1 MSGFLQTGAAIP
13 KNGDMLFGKNI
24 KKRDCE
30 VSCKAIILQM
40 ENYIKTTRDMDKKQD
55 NHIITRLLDNE
66 PVGMTVQVVRV
77 MGDGAFRQRLLEM
90 GFVRGAK
97 VTVLKNAPLKDPV
110 EYMIMGSH
118 ISLRH
123 SEAAQVEVTDKEAE
137 FCDME
142 DAFNGIVETTVAGVD
157 PMADN
162 VLRVALIGNP
172 NCGKTSLFN
181 NVTGAKEKVGNYGG
195 VTVDSKEG
203 WFIVGG
209 RKVQLVDLPGTYS
222 LTEYSP
228 EEMYVRT
235 YIRDKQ
241 PDAILNIVD
250 SGNLERNLYLTTQI
264 MDMNIP
270 MVVALNM
277 WDELEKSGDK
287 LDIEMM
293 SRLLGARMVPVTAY
307 NGHGVKELLE
317 ATMEAI
323 DESEQETRHHNVN
336 YGTLIE
342 DSIKTLSD
350 MCPTLDRYTVLK
362 IIENDQHALLL
373 LKGQENA
380 EQVKSTATELRQRIE
395 RDYNDD
401 IISII
406 TDLKYGFVR
415 GALAE
420 ALIPNP
426 DRATGVTK
434 PGYSMDRLLT
444 NRWLALPILLVL
456 MWLMFEATFTLGAYP
471 QEWIESGIG
480 WIGEWIGSTMPD
492 GILKDLIV
500 DGIIGGVGGVLVFLP
515 QILILF
521 FFISLLEDSGYMARA
536 AFIVDRIMHRVGLHG
551 KSFIPYLIGF
561 GWGVPAIM
569 ATRTLENRRDRIVT
583 ILTIP
588 FMSCSARLPAYL
600 LLVAAFFTAKQGLIL
615 MSIYLIGI
623 LVAALTAIVLSKT
636 ILKHDKTQF
645 VMELPPYR
653 KPTARNATI
662 HMWSKGKQYLQ
673 KMGTIILA
681 ASIIVWALG
690 YFPRHEGQTS
700 QEQIENSYMGMMGK
714 AIEPVVAPLGFNWQM
729 GVSVLTGAAAKE
741 IVVSTMGVL
750 YTGEADADEES
761 APLKEKLQTATK
773 DDGTHVFNP
782 VVAYSFMLFILLYF
796 PCIAALAAIRRE
808 AGTKWMVFEIIYT
821 TAVAWIVSFIFYQVA
836 SIL

>member
-1 MSGFLQTGAAIP
+1 
-13 KNGDMLFGKNI
+13 
-24 KKRDCE
+24 
-30 VSCKAIILQM
+30 M

-536 AFIVDRIMHRVGLHG
+536 SLIVDRIMHRVGLHG

-561 GWGVPAIM
+561 GCGVPAIM

>member
-1 MSGFLQTGAAIP
+1 MN
-13 KNGDMLFGKNI
+13 KNN
-24 KKRDCE
+24 
-30 VSCKAIILQM
+30 
-40 ENYIKTTRDMDKKQD
+40 D
-55 NHIITRLLDNE
+55 NTHTSYTRLLDNE
-66 PVGMTVQVVRV
+66 QVGTTVQVVRV
-77 MGDGAFRQRLLEM
+77 LGDGAFRQRLLEM

-97 VTVLKNAPLKDPV
+97 VTVLKNAPLQDPV

-123 SEAAQVEVTDKEAE
+123 SEAMQVEVTDKDAD

-142 DAFNGIVETTVAGVD
+142 DAYNGIVETTVSGVD
-157 PMADN
+157 PISDN
-162 VLRVALIGNP
+162 VLRVVLVGNP

-181 NVTGAKEKVGNYGG
+181 QVTGAKEKVGNYGG

-203 WFIVGG
+203 WFTIDG

-235 YIRDKQ
+235 YIRDNR

-250 SGNLERNLYLTTQI
+250 AGNLERNLYLTTQV

-270 MVVALNM
+270 IVIALNM
-277 WDELEKSGDK
+277 WDELEKSGDR
-287 LDIEMM
+287 LDIEML
-293 SRLLGARMVPVTAY
+293 SRLLGARMVPLTAF
-307 NGHGVKELLE
+307 NGRGVKDVLQ
-317 ATMEAI
+317 ATIEAI

-342 DSIKTLSD
+342 DCLKELGG
-350 MCPTLDRYTVLK
+350 MCPSLDRYTVLK
-362 IIENDQHALLL
+362 IIENDQHALNLL
-373 LKGQENA
+373 EGQENA
-380 EQVKSTATELRQRIE
+380 EQVIKAAADMRQRIE
-395 RDYNDD
+395 KDYNDD
-401 IISII
+401 IVSVI

-420 ALIPNP
+420 TLTPNP
-426 DRATGVTK
+426 DRAVNETK
-434 PGYSMDRLLT
+434 PGYSLDRLLT

-471 QEWIESGIG
+471 QEWIENGIG
-480 WIGEWIGSTMPD
+480 WLGEWIGQALPD
-492 GILKDLIV
+492 GILRDLIV

-561 GWGVPAIM
+561 GCGVPAIM
-569 ATRTLENRRDRIVT
+569 ATRTLENRRDRLVT
-583 ILTIP
+583 ILTVP

-600 LLVAAFFTAKQGLIL
+600 LLVAAFFTANQGLIL
-615 MSIYLIGI
+615 MSIYLVGI
-623 LVAALTAIVLSKT
+623 VVAALTAIVLSKT
-636 ILKHDKTQF
+636 LLKHDKTQF

-653 KPTARNATI
+653 RPTARNATI

-673 KMGTIILA
+673 KMATVILA

-690 YFPRHEGQTS
+690 YFPRHEGQTP
-700 QEQIENSYMGMMGK
+700 QEQIENSYMGQMGK
-714 AIEPVVAPLGFNWQM
+714 AIELLVEPLGFNWQM

-750 YTGEADADEES
+750 YTGEVDADEES
-761 APLKEKLQTATK
+761 APLKEKLQNATK
-773 DDGTHVFNP
+773 PDGEHVYDP
-782 VVAYSFMLFILLYF
+782 IVAYSFMLFILLYF
-796 PCIAALAAIRRE
+796 PCIAALVAIKRE
-808 AGTKWMVFEIIYT
+808 AGTKWMIFEIIYT
-821 TAVAWIVSFIFYQVA
+821 TAVAWLVSFIFYQVA
-836 SIL
+836 RMI

>member
-1 MSGFLQTGAAIP
+1 MA
-13 KNGDMLFGKNI
+13 
-24 KKRDCE
+24 
-30 VSCKAIILQM
+30 
-40 ENYIKTTRDMDKKQD
+40 KKQD
-55 NHIITRLLDNE
+55 INNNNKVTRLLDNE

-97 VTVLKNAPLKDPV
+97 VTVLKNAPLQDPV

-123 SEAAQVEVTDKEAE
+123 SEAAQVEVTDKDAA

-142 DAFNGIVETTVAGVD
+142 DAYNGTVETSVAGVD
-157 PMADN
+157 PMADD
-162 VLRVALIGNP
+162 VLRVVLVGNP

-181 NVTGAKEKVGNYGG
+181 NATGAKEKVGNYGG

-203 WFIVGG
+203 WFNVGG
-209 RKVQLVDLPGTYS
+209 RRVQLVDLPGTYS

-235 YIRDKQ
+235 YIRDHH
-241 PDAILNIVD
+241 PDAIINIVD
-250 SGNLERNLYLTTQI
+250 AGNLERNLYLTTQV

-270 MVVALNM
+270 MVIALNM

-287 LDIEMM
+287 LDTEMLG
-293 SRLLGARMVPVTAY
+293 RLLGARMVPLTAY
-307 NGHGVKELLE
+307 NGHGVDDVLQ
-317 ATMEAI
+317 AAMDAI
-323 DESEQETRHHNVN
+323 DESEQETHHHNVN

-342 DSIKTLSD
+342 DGLKELGD
-350 MCPTLDRYTVLK
+350 KCPDLDRYTVLK
-362 IIENDQHALLL
+362 IIENDKHALALL
-373 LKGQENA
+373 EGQDNVQE
-380 EQVKSTATELRQRIE
+380 VKDAAANLRQRIE
-395 RDYNDD
+395 RNYNDD
-401 IISII
+401 IVSII

-420 ALIPNP
+420 ALTPNP
-426 DRATGVTK
+426 DRATDETK
-434 PGYSMDRLLT
+434 PGYSLDRLLT

-471 QEWIESGIG
+471 QEWIENGIG
-480 WIGEWIGSTMPD
+480 WLGEWIGSTMPD
-492 GILKDLIV
+492 GILRDLIV

-536 AFIVDRIMHRVGLHG
+536 AFIVDRVMHRVGLHG

-561 GWGVPAIM
+561 GCGVPAIM
-569 ATRTLENRRDRIVT
+569 ATRTLENRRDRLVT

-588 FMSCSARLPAYL
+588 FMSCSARLPSYL

-615 MSIYLIGI
+615 MSIYLVGI
-623 LVAALTAIVLSKT
+623 IVAGITAIVLSKT
-636 ILKHDKTQF
+636 LLKHDKTQF

-690 YFPRHEGQTS
+690 YFPRHEGQTP
-700 QEQIENSYMGMMGK
+700 QEQIENSFMGQMGK

-773 DDGTHVFNP
+773 PDGSHVFNP

-796 PCIAALAAIRRE
+796 PCIAALAAIKRE
-808 AGTKWMVFEIIYT
+808 AGTKWMVFEIFYT
-821 TAVAWIVSFIFYQVA
+821 TGVAWLISFIFYQLA
-836 SIL
+836 TL

>member
-1 MSGFLQTGAAIP
+1 MINHP
-13 KNGDMLFGKNI
+13 DNNNNI
-24 KKRDCE
+24 
-30 VSCKAIILQM
+30 M
-40 ENYIKTTRDMDKKQD
+40 
-55 NHIITRLLDNE
+55 RLLDNE
-66 PVGMTVQVVRV
+66 PVGATVQVVRV

-97 VTVLKNAPLKDPV
+97 VTVIKNAPLKDPV
-110 EYMIMGSH
+110 EYMILGAH

-123 SEAAQVEVTDKEAE
+123 SEAAQIEVTDKDAE

-157 PMADN
+157 PLADD
-162 VLRVALIGNP
+162 VLRIALIGNP

-203 WFIVGG
+203 WFTIGG

-235 YIRDKQ
+235 YIRDNH

-250 SGNLERNLYLTTQI
+250 AGNLERNLYLTTQI

-287 LDIEMM
+287 LDIDMM
-293 SRLLGARMVPVTAY
+293 SRLLGARMVPVTAF
-307 NGHGVKELLE
+307 NGHGVRDVLE

-323 DESEQETRHHNVN
+323 DESEQETKHHNVN
-336 YGTLIE
+336 YGQLIE
-342 DSIKTLSD
+342 DCLQELGA
-350 MCPTLDRYTVLK
+350 MCPELDRYTVLK
-362 IIENDQHALLL
+362 IIENDQHAIELVNN
-373 LKGQENA
+373 QDNA
-380 EQVKSTATELRQRIE
+380 EQVKTTAAAMRQRIE

-401 IISII
+401 IVSII

-420 ALIPNP
+420 ALTPNP
-426 DRATGVTK
+426 DRATGDTK
-434 PGYSMDRLLT
+434 PGYSLDRLLT
-444 NRWLALPILLVL
+444 NRWLALPLLLVL

-471 QEWIESGIG
+471 QEWIENGIG
-480 WIGEWIGSTMPD
+480 WIGEWIGKAMPD
-492 GILKDLIV
+492 GILRDLIV

-561 GWGVPAIM
+561 GCGVPAIM
-569 ATRTLENRRDRIVT
+569 ATRTLENRRDRLVT
-583 ILTIP
+583 ILTVP

-600 LLVAAFFTAKQGLIL
+600 LLVAAFFTSNQGLIL

-623 LVAALTAIVLSKT
+623 LVAAITAIIMSKT
-636 ILKHDKTQF
+636 FLKHDKTQF

-673 KMGTIILA
+673 KMGTVILA

-690 YFPRHEGQTS
+690 YFPHHEDQTP
-700 QEQIENSYMGMMGK
+700 QQQVENSYMGQMGK
-714 AIEPVVAPLGFNWQM
+714 AIEPVVEPLGFNWQM

-750 YTGEADADEES
+750 YTGETDADEES
-761 APLKEKLQTATK
+761 ASLKEKLQTAK
-773 DDGTHVFNP
+773 KPNGENVFDP
-782 VVAYSFMLFILLYF
+782 IVAYSFMLFILLYF
-796 PCIAALAAIRRE
+796 PCIAALAAIKRE
-808 AGTKWMVFEIIYT
+808 AGTKWMVFEIFYT
-821 TAVAWIVSFIFYQVA
+821 TGVAWLVSFIFYQIARAV
-836 SIL
+836 

>member
-1 MSGFLQTGAAIP
+1 M
-13 KNGDMLFGKNI
+13 
-24 KKRDCE
+24 
-30 VSCKAIILQM
+30 
-40 ENYIKTTRDMDKKQD
+40 KTSQNKD
-55 NHIITRLLDNE
+55 NNTLATRLLDNE
-66 PVGMTVQVVRV
+66 PVGSTVQVVRV
-77 MGDGAFRQRLLEM
+77 MGDGAFRLRLLEM
-90 GFVRGAK
+90 GFVRGAQ
-97 VTVLKNAPLKDPV
+97 VTVIKNAPLQDPV
-110 EYMIMGSH
+110 EYMIMGTH

-123 SEAAQVEVTDKEAE
+123 SEAAKIEITDKDAE
-137 FCDME
+137 FCDMD
-142 DAFNGIVETTVAGVD
+142 DAFKGIVETEVAGLD

-162 VLRVALIGNP
+162 VLRVVLIGNP

-181 NVTGAKEKVGNYGG
+181 SVTGAKEKVGNYGG

-203 WFIVGG
+203 WFNIDGH
-209 RKVQLVDLPGTYS
+209 KVQLVDLPGTYS
-222 LTEYSP
+222 LTEFSP

-235 YIRDKQ
+235 YIRDNH

-250 SGNLERNLYLTTQI
+250 AGNLERNLYLTTQI

-270 MVVALNM
+270 MVIALNM

-293 SRLLGARMVPVTAY
+293 SRLLGARMIPITAF
-307 NGHGVKELLE
+307 NGRGVKELLR
-317 ATMEAI
+317 ATMETI
-323 DESEQETRHHNVN
+323 NESEKETKHHNVN

-342 DSIKTLSD
+342 DSLKELGG
-350 MCPTLDRYTVLK
+350 MCPNLDRYTVLK
-362 IIENDQHALLL
+362 VIENDQHAIDLLNS
-373 LKGQENA
+373 QDNA
-380 EQVKSTATELRQRIE
+380 EDVKAAAAEMRQRIE
-395 RDYNDD
+395 RDYNSDIVS
-401 IISII
+401 IIS
-406 TDLKYGFVR
+406 DLKYGFVR

-420 ALIPNP
+420 ALTPNP
-426 DRATGVTK
+426 NRTTGETK

-444 NRWLALPILLVL
+444 NKWLALPILLVL

-471 QEWIESGIG
+471 QEWIENGIG
-480 WIGEWIGSTMPD
+480 WIGEWVSSVMPD
-492 GILKDLIV
+492 GILRDLIV

-536 AFIVDRIMHRVGLHG
+536 AFIVDRVMHRVGLHG

-561 GWGVPAIM
+561 GCGVPAIM
-569 ATRTLENRRDRIVT
+569 ATRTLENRRDRLVT
-583 ILTIP
+583 ILTVP

-615 MSIYLIGI
+615 MSIYLVGI
-623 LVAALTAIVLSKT
+623 LVAAITAIILSKT

-653 KPTARNATI
+653 RPTARNATI

-673 KMGTIILA
+673 KMATVILA

-690 YFPRHEGQTS
+690 YFPRHEGQTP
-700 QEQIENSYMGMMGK
+700 QQQIENSFMGQMGK
-714 AIEPVVAPLGFNWQM
+714 AIEPLVEPLGFNWQM

-761 APLKEKLQTATK
+761 TPLKEKLQTATK
-773 DDGTHVFNP
+773 PDGEHVFNP
-782 VVAYSFMLFILLYF
+782 IVAYSFMLFILLYF

-808 AGTKWMVFEIIYT
+808 AGTKWMVFEIFYT
-821 TAVAWIVSFIFYQVA
+821 TAVAWLVSFIFYQIA
-836 SIL
+836 IRL

>member
-1 MSGFLQTGAAIP
+1 MA
-13 KNGDMLFGKNI
+13 
-24 KKRDCE
+24 
-30 VSCKAIILQM
+30 
-40 ENYIKTTRDMDKKQD
+40 KKQD
-55 NHIITRLLDNE
+55 INNNQVTRLLDNE
-66 PVGMTVQVVRV
+66 PVGRTVQVVRV

-97 VTVLKNAPLKDPV
+97 VTVLKNAPLQDPV

-123 SEAAQVEVTDKEAE
+123 SEAAQVEVTDKDAA

-142 DAFNGIVETTVAGVD
+142 DAYNGTVETAVAGVD
-157 PMADN
+157 PLADN
-162 VLRVALIGNP
+162 VLRVVLVGNP

-181 NVTGAKEKVGNYGG
+181 CVTGAKEKVGNYGG

-203 WFIVGG
+203 WFNVGG
-209 RKVQLVDLPGTYS
+209 RRVQIVDLPGTYS

-235 YIRDKQ
+235 YIRDHH
-241 PDAILNIVD
+241 PDAIINIVD
-250 SGNLERNLYLTTQI
+250 AGNLERNLYLTTQV

-270 MVVALNM
+270 MVIALNM

-287 LDIEMM
+287 LDIEMLE
-293 SRLLGARMVPVTAY
+293 RLLGARMVPLTAY
-307 NGHGVKELLE
+307 NGHGVTEVLQ
-317 ATMEAI
+317 AAMDAI
-323 DESEQETRHHNVN
+323 DESEQETHHHNVN
-336 YGTLIE
+336 YGPLIE
-342 DSIKTLSD
+342 DGLKELGE
-350 MCPTLDRYTVLK
+350 MCPDLDRYTVLK
-362 IIENDQHALLL
+362 IIENDQHALKLL
-373 LKGQENA
+373 ERQENVQ
-380 EQVKSTATELRQRIE
+380 EVKDAAATLRQQIE
-395 RDYNDD
+395 RNYNDD
-401 IISII
+401 IVSII

-420 ALIPNP
+420 VLTPNP
-426 DRATGVTK
+426 DRATGETK
-434 PGYSMDRLLT
+434 PGYSLDRLLT

-471 QEWIESGIG
+471 QEWIENGIG
-480 WIGEWIGSTMPD
+480 WLGEWIGSTMPE
-492 GILKDLIV
+492 GILRDLIV

-536 AFIVDRIMHRVGLHG
+536 AFIVDRVMHRVGLHG

-561 GWGVPAIM
+561 GCGVPAIM
-569 ATRTLENRRDRIVT
+569 ATRTLENRRDRLVT

-600 LLVAAFFTAKQGLIL
+600 LLVAAFFTAHQGLIL
-615 MSIYLIGI
+615 MSIYLVGI
-623 LVAALTAIVLSKT
+623 VVAGITAIILSKT
-636 ILKHDKTQF
+636 LLKHDKSQF

-673 KMGTIILA
+673 KMATIILA

-690 YFPRHEGQTS
+690 YFPRHEGQTP
-700 QEQIENSYMGMMGK
+700 QEQIENSFMGQMGK

-773 DDGTHVFNP
+773 PDGSHVFNP

-796 PCIAALAAIRRE
+796 PCIAALAAIKRE
-808 AGTKWMVFEIIYT
+808 AGTKWMVFEIFYT
-821 TAVAWIVSFIFYQVA
+821 TGVAWLVSFIFYQLA
-836 SIL
+836 TL

>member
-1 MSGFLQTGAAIP
+1 MTTDQ
-13 KNGDMLFGKNI
+13 DNI
-24 KKRDCE
+24 KPM
-30 VSCKAIILQM
+30 A
-40 ENYIKTTRDMDKKQD
+40 
-55 NHIITRLLDNE
+55 TRLLDNE
-66 PVGMTVQVVRV
+66 PVGQTVQVVRV
-77 MGDGAFRQRLLEM
+77 IGDGAFRQRLLEM

-97 VTVLKNAPLKDPV
+97 VTVLKNAPLRDPV
-110 EYMIMGSH
+110 EYMIMGAH

-123 SEAAQVEVTDKEAE
+123 SEAAQVEVTDGDAD
-137 FCDME
+137 FCDVE
-142 DAFNGIVETTVAGVD
+142 DVYNGIVETEVAAVD

-162 VLRVALIGNP
+162 VMRVVLIGNP

-181 NVTGAKEKVGNYGG
+181 QVTGAKEKVGNYGG

-203 WFIVGG
+203 WFSMGE
-209 RKVQLVDLPGTYS
+209 RKIQLVDLPGTYS

-235 YIRDKQ
+235 YIRDNH

-250 SGNLERNLYLTTQI
+250 AGNLERNLYLTTQL

-270 MVVALNM
+270 MVIALNM
-277 WDELEKSGDK
+277 WDEMEKSGDQ
-287 LDIEMM
+287 LDIEML
-293 SRLLGARMVPVTAY
+293 SRLLGARMIPLTAY
-307 NGHGVKELLE
+307 NGRGVKDVLQ
-317 ATMEAI
+317 ATLDVIE
-323 DESEQETRHHNVN
+323 ESEHGTKHHNVN

-342 DSIKTLSD
+342 DCLKELSAL
-350 MCPTLDRYTVLK
+350 CPTLDRYTVLK
-362 IIENDQHALLL
+362 IIENDQHAIELLH
-373 LKGQENA
+373 GQENA
-380 EQVKSTATELRQRIE
+380 EQVKALATGMRERIE
-395 RDYNDD
+395 RDYNND
-401 IISII
+401 IVSII

-415 GALAE
+415 GALTE
-420 ALIPNP
+420 TLTPNP
-426 DRATGVTK
+426 ERVVGETK
-434 PGYSMDRLLT
+434 PGYSLDRLMT
-444 NRWLALPILLVL
+444 NRWLALPILLIL

-471 QEWIESGIG
+471 QEWIENGIG
-480 WIGEWIGSTMPD
+480 WFGEWIGKAMPD
-492 GILKDLIV
+492 GILRDLIV
-500 DGIIGGVGGVLVFLP
+500 DGVIGGVGGVLVFLP

-561 GWGVPAIM
+561 GCGVPAIM

-583 ILTIP
+583 ILTVP

-623 LVAALTAIVLSKT
+623 LVAAITAIILSKT

-653 KPTARNATI
+653 KPTARNAVI

-673 KMGTIILA
+673 KMATIILA

-690 YFPRHEGQTS
+690 YFPRHEGQTA
-700 QEQIENSYMGMMGK
+700 QEQIENSFMGQMGK

-750 YTGEADADEES
+750 YTGEADATEES
-761 APLKEKLQTATK
+761 TSLKEKLQTATK
-773 DDGTHVFNP
+773 PNGEHVFDP

-808 AGTKWMVFEIIYT
+808 AGTKWMIFEIFYT
-821 TAVAWIVSFIFYQVA
+821 TGVAWLVSFVFYQVA
-836 SIL
+836 RML

>member
-1 MSGFLQTGAAIP
+1 MA
-13 KNGDMLFGKNI
+13 
-24 KKRDCE
+24 
-30 VSCKAIILQM
+30 
-40 ENYIKTTRDMDKKQD
+40 KKQD
-55 NHIITRLLDNE
+55 INKNNATRLLDNE
-66 PVGMTVQVVRV
+66 PVGRTVQVVRV

-97 VTVLKNAPLKDPV
+97 VTVLKNAPLQDPV

-123 SEAAQVEVTDKEAE
+123 SEAAQVEVTDKDAA

-142 DAFNGIVETTVAGVD
+142 DAYNGTVETAVAGVD
-157 PMADN
+157 PLADN
-162 VLRVALIGNP
+162 VLRVVLVGNP

-181 NVTGAKEKVGNYGG
+181 CVTGAKEKVGNYGG

-203 WFIVGG
+203 WFNVGG
-209 RKVQLVDLPGTYS
+209 RRVQIVDLPGTYS

-235 YIRDKQ
+235 YIRDHH
-241 PDAILNIVD
+241 PDAIINIVD
-250 SGNLERNLYLTTQI
+250 AGNLERNLYLTTQV

-270 MVVALNM
+270 MVIALNM

-287 LDIEMM
+287 LDIEMLE
-293 SRLLGARMVPVTAY
+293 RLLGARMVPLTAY
-307 NGHGVKELLE
+307 NGHGVTEVLQ
-317 ATMEAI
+317 AAMDAI
-323 DESEQETRHHNVN
+323 DESEQETHHHNVN
-336 YGTLIE
+336 YGPLIE
-342 DSIKTLSD
+342 DGLKELGE
-350 MCPTLDRYTVLK
+350 MCPDLDRYTVLK
-362 IIENDQHALLL
+362 IIENDQHALKLL
-373 LKGQENA
+373 ERQENA
-380 EQVKSTATELRQRIE
+380 QEVKDAAATLRQQIE
-395 RDYNDD
+395 RNYNDD
-401 IISII
+401 IVSII

-420 ALIPNP
+420 VLTPNP
-426 DRATGVTK
+426 DRATGETK
-434 PGYSMDRLLT
+434 PGYSLDRLLT

-480 WIGEWIGSTMPD
+480 WLGEWIGSTMPE
-492 GILKDLIV
+492 GILRDLIV

-536 AFIVDRIMHRVGLHG
+536 AFIVDRVMHRVGLHG

-561 GWGVPAIM
+561 GCGVPAIM
-569 ATRTLENRRDRIVT
+569 ATRTLENRRDRLVT

-600 LLVAAFFTAKQGLIL
+600 LLVAAFFTAHQGLIL
-615 MSIYLIGI
+615 MSIYLVGI
-623 LVAALTAIVLSKT
+623 VVAGITAIILSKT
-636 ILKHDKTQF
+636 LLKHDKSQF

-673 KMGTIILA
+673 KMATIILA

-690 YFPRHEGQTS
+690 YFPRHEGQTP
-700 QEQIENSYMGMMGK
+700 QEQIENSFMGQMGK

-773 DDGTHVFNP
+773 PDGSHVFNP

-796 PCIAALAAIRRE
+796 PCIAALAAIKRE
-808 AGTKWMVFEIIYT
+808 AGTKWMVFEIFYT
-821 TAVAWIVSFIFYQVA
+821 TGVAWLVSFIFYQLA
-836 SIL
+836 TL

>member
-1 MSGFLQTGAAIP
+1 MG
-13 KNGDMLFGKNI
+13 I
-24 KKRDCE
+24 KHNNNTQ
-30 VSCKAIILQM
+30 A
-40 ENYIKTTRDMDKKQD
+40 TTA
-55 NHIITRLLDNE
+55 RLLDNE

-97 VTVLKNAPLKDPV
+97 VTVLKNAPLQDPV

-123 SEAAQVEVTDKEAE
+123 SEAAQVEVTDKDAA

-142 DAFNGIVETTVAGVD
+142 DAFNGTVETSVAGVD
-157 PMADN
+157 PLADN
-162 VLRVALIGNP
+162 VLRVVLVGNP

-181 NVTGAKEKVGNYGG
+181 NATGAKEKVGNYGG

-203 WFIVGG
+203 WFNVGG
-209 RKVQLVDLPGTYS
+209 RRVQLVDLPGTYS

-235 YIRDKQ
+235 YIRDHH
-241 PDAILNIVD
+241 PDAIINIVD
-250 SGNLERNLYLTTQI
+250 AGNLERNLYLTTQV

-287 LDIEMM
+287 LDIEMLG
-293 SRLLGARMVPVTAY
+293 RLLGARMVPLTAY
-307 NGHGVKELLE
+307 NGHGVDDVLQ
-317 ATMEAI
+317 AAMEAI
-323 DESEQETRHHNVN
+323 DESEQETHHHNVN

-342 DSIKTLSD
+342 DGLKELGD
-350 MCPTLDRYTVLK
+350 KCPDLDRYTVLK
-362 IIENDQHALLL
+362 IIENDKHALALL
-373 LKGQENA
+373 EGQENA
-380 EQVKSTATELRQRIE
+380 QEVKDDAANLRQRIE
-395 RDYNDD
+395 RNYNDD
-401 IISII
+401 IVSII

-420 ALIPNP
+420 VLTPNP
-426 DRATGVTK
+426 NRATDETK
-434 PGYSMDRLLT
+434 PGYSLDRLLT

-471 QEWIESGIG
+471 QEWIENGIG
-480 WIGEWIGSTMPD
+480 WLGEWIGGTMPD
-492 GILKDLIV
+492 GILRDLIA

-536 AFIVDRIMHRVGLHG
+536 AFIVDRVMHRVGLHG

-561 GWGVPAIM
+561 GCGVPAIM
-569 ATRTLENRRDRIVT
+569 ATRTLENRRDRLVT

-615 MSIYLIGI
+615 MSIYLVGI
-623 LVAALTAIVLSKT
+623 IVAGITAIVLSKT
-636 ILKHDKTQF
+636 LLKHDKTQF

-690 YFPRHEGQTS
+690 YFPRHEGQTP
-700 QEQIENSYMGMMGK
+700 QEQIENSFMGQMGK

-773 DDGTHVFNP
+773 PDGSHVFNP

-796 PCIAALAAIRRE
+796 PCIAALAAIKRE
-808 AGTKWMVFEIIYT
+808 AGTKWMVFEIFYT
-821 TAVAWIVSFIFYQVA
+821 TGVAWLISFIFYQLA
-836 SIL
+836 TL

>member
-1 MSGFLQTGAAIP
+1 MI
-13 KNGDMLFGKNI
+13 N
-24 KKRDCE
+24 
-30 VSCKAIILQM
+30 
-40 ENYIKTTRDMDKKQD
+40 KQD
-55 NHIITRLLDNE
+55 KINNTHTRLLDDE

-90 GFVRGAK
+90 GFVRGAQ

-110 EYMIMGSH
+110 EYMILGSH

-123 SEAAQVEVTDKEAE
+123 SEAAQVEVTDKDAE
-137 FCDME
+137 FCDLE
-142 DAFNGIVETTVAGVD
+142 DAYNGIVETTVAGVD
-157 PMADN
+157 PMEDN
-162 VLRVALIGNP
+162 VLRIALIGNP

-181 NVTGAKEKVGNYGG
+181 YVTGAKEKVGNYGG

-203 WFIVGG
+203 WFNIDG

-235 YIRDKQ
+235 YIRDNH

-250 SGNLERNLYLTTQI
+250 AGNLERNLYLTTQI

-277 WDELEKSGDK
+277 WDEMEKSGDH

-307 NGHGVKELLE
+307 NGHGVKEVLK
-317 ATMEAI
+317 AAMEAI

-342 DSIKTLSD
+342 DCLKKLGE

-362 IIENDQHALLL
+362 IIENDQHALELI
-373 LKGQENA
+373 KGQDNA
-380 EQVKSTATELRQRIE
+380 EQVRGTATEMRQRIE

-401 IISII
+401 IVSIV

-420 ALIPNP
+420 ALTANP
-426 DRATGVTK
+426 DRATGETK

-456 MWLMFEATFTLGAYP
+456 MWLMFEATFILGAYP

-480 WIGEWIGSTMPD
+480 WIGEWIGKAMPD

-561 GWGVPAIM
+561 GCGVPAIM

-623 LVAALTAIVLSKT
+623 LVAAITAIVLSKT

-673 KMGTIILA
+673 KMATIILA

-690 YFPRHEGQTS
+690 YFPRHEGQTP

-750 YTGEADADEES
+750 YTGESDATEES
-761 APLKEKLQTATK
+761 TSLKEKLQTATK
-773 DDGTHVFNP
+773 ANGEHVFDP
-782 VVAYSFMLFILLYF
+782 IVAYSFMLFILLYF

-808 AGTKWMVFEIIYT
+808 AGTKWMVFEIFYT
-821 TAVAWIVSFIFYQVA
+821 TGVAWLVSFIFYQVA
-836 SIL
+836 RLL

>member
-1 MSGFLQTGAAIP
+1 MINNQ
-13 KNGDMLFGKNI
+13 
-24 KKRDCE
+24 
-30 VSCKAIILQM
+30 
-40 ENYIKTTRDMDKKQD
+40 DKI
-55 NHIITRLLDNE
+55 NNTHTRLLDDE
-66 PVGMTVQVVRV
+66 PVGTTVQVVRV

-90 GFVRGAK
+90 GFVRGAQ
-97 VTVLKNAPLKDPV
+97 VTVLKNAPLRDPV

-123 SEAAQVEVTDKEAE
+123 SEASQVEVTDKDAE

-142 DAFNGIVETTVAGVD
+142 DAFNGIVETTVAGVE
-157 PMADN
+157 PLADN
-162 VLRVALIGNP
+162 VLRIALIGNP

-203 WFIVGG
+203 WFTIGG

-235 YIRDKQ
+235 YIRDNR

-250 SGNLERNLYLTTQI
+250 AGNLERNLYLTTQV

-270 MVVALNM
+270 VVIALNM
-277 WDELEKSGDK
+277 WDELEKSGDH
-287 LDIEMM
+287 LDVEMM
-293 SRLLGARMVPVTAY
+293 SRLLGARMVPMTAF
-307 NGHGVKELLE
+307 NGHGVKDVLQ
-317 ATMEAI
+317 AAMDAI
-323 DESEQETRHHNVN
+323 DESEQETLHHNVN

-342 DSIKTLSD
+342 NSLKELGG

-362 IIENDQHALLL
+362 IIENDQHAIDLIS
-373 LKGQENA
+373 GQANA
-380 EQVKSTATELRQRIE
+380 EEVKKTAAEMRKRIE

-401 IISII
+401 IVSIV

-420 ALIPNP
+420 ALTPNP
-426 DRATGVTK
+426 DRATGETK
-434 PGYSMDRLLT
+434 PGYSLDRLLT

-471 QEWIESGIG
+471 QEWIEMGIG
-480 WIGEWIGSTMPD
+480 KLGEWIGSTMPD

-561 GWGVPAIM
+561 GCGVPAIM

-623 LVAALTAIVLSKT
+623 LIAALTAIILSKT

-690 YFPRHEGQTS
+690 YFPRHEGQTP
-700 QEQIENSYMGMMGK
+700 QEQIENSFMGMMGK
-714 AIEPVVAPLGFNWQM
+714 AIEPVVEPLGFNWQM

-750 YTGEADADEES
+750 YTGESDADEES
-761 APLKEKLQTATK
+761 TSLKEKLQTATK
-773 DDGTHVFNP
+773 PDGEHVFNP
-782 VVAYSFMLFILLYF
+782 IVAYSFMLFILLYF

-808 AGTKWMVFEIIYT
+808 AGTKWMLFEIVYT

-836 SIL
+836 NLL

>member
-1 MSGFLQTGAAIP
+1 MN
-13 KNGDMLFGKNI
+13 KNND
-24 KKRDCE
+24 
-30 VSCKAIILQM
+30 
-40 ENYIKTTRDMDKKQD
+40 KT
-55 NHIITRLLDNE
+55 NNNVTRLLDNE
-66 PVGMTVQVVRV
+66 PVGATVQVVRV

-97 VTVLKNAPLKDPV
+97 VTVLKNAPLLDPV

-123 SEAAQVEVTDKEAE
+123 SEATQVEVTDEGAD

-142 DAFNGIVETTVAGVD
+142 DAFHGIVETTVGGVD

-162 VLRVALIGNP
+162 VLRVVLVGNP

-181 NVTGAKEKVGNYGG
+181 QVTGAKEKVGNYGG

-203 WFIVGG
+203 WFTIDG

-235 YIRDKQ
+235 YIRDNH

-250 SGNLERNLYLTTQI
+250 AGNLERNLYLTTQV

-270 MVVALNM
+270 IVIALNM

-293 SRLLGARMVPVTAY
+293 SRLLGARMVPMTAF
-307 NGHGVKELLE
+307 NGRGVKDVLK
-317 ATMEAI
+317 ATIEAI
-323 DESEQETRHHNVN
+323 DESEQETHHHNVN

-342 DSIKTLSD
+342 DCLKELGE
-350 MCPTLDRYTVLK
+350 MCHTLDRYTVLK
-362 IIENDQHALLL
+362 LIENDQHAMKLLE
-373 LKGQENA
+373 GQENA
-380 EQVKSTATELRQRIE
+380 EQVKEKAAEMRQRIE

-401 IISII
+401 IVSVI

-420 ALIPNP
+420 TLTTNP
-426 DRATGVTK
+426 ERAVGETK
-434 PGYSMDRLLT
+434 PGYSLDRLLT
-444 NRWLALPILLVL
+444 NRWLALPILLLL

-471 QEWIESGIG
+471 QEWIENGIG
-480 WIGEWIGSTMPD
+480 WFGEWIGKAMPD
-492 GILKDLIV
+492 GILRDLIV

-561 GWGVPAIM
+561 GCGVPAIM
-569 ATRTLENRRDRIVT
+569 ATRTLENRRDRLVT
-583 ILTIP
+583 ILTVP

-615 MSIYLIGI
+615 MSIYLVGI
-623 LVAALTAIVLSKT
+623 FVAAITAIVLSKT
-636 ILKHDKTQF
+636 LLKHDKTQF

-653 KPTARNATI
+653 RPTARNATI

-673 KMGTIILA
+673 KMATIILA

-690 YFPRHEGQTS
+690 YFPRHEGQTP
-700 QEQIENSYMGMMGK
+700 QEQIENSYMGKMGK
-714 AIEPVVAPLGFNWQM
+714 AIEPVVEPLGFNWQM

-761 APLKEKLQTATK
+761 ASLKEKLQNATK
-773 DDGTHVFNP
+773 ADGEHVFDP
-782 VVAYSFMLFILLYF
+782 IVAYSFMLFILLYF
-796 PCIAALAAIRRE
+796 PCIAALVAIKRE
-808 AGTKWMVFEIIYT
+808 AGTKWMIFEIFYT
-821 TAVAWIVSFIFYQVA
+821 TGVAWLVSFIFYQVA
-836 SIL
+836 RALL

>member
-1 MSGFLQTGAAIP
+1 
-13 KNGDMLFGKNI
+13 MLLGNNI

-30 VSCKAIILQM
+30 VPCKAIILQM

-561 GWGVPAIM
+561 GCGVPAIM

>member
-1 MSGFLQTGAAIP
+1 MHIG
-13 KNGDMLFGKNI
+13 KYYRNDMATKIN
-24 KKRDCE
+24 E
-30 VSCKAIILQM
+30 
-40 ENYIKTTRDMDKKQD
+40 KTD
-55 NHIITRLLDNE
+55 ITMRRLDDE

-97 VTVLKNAPLKDPV
+97 VTVLKNAPLQDPV

-123 SEAAQVEVTDKEAE
+123 SEAAQIEVTDKEAD

-142 DAFNGIVETTVAGVD
+142 DAFHGTVETTVAGVD
-157 PMADN
+157 PMSDN
-162 VLRVALIGNP
+162 VLRIALVGNP

-181 NVTGAKEKVGNYGG
+181 HVTGAKEKVGNYGG

-203 WFIVGG
+203 WFNIDG

-222 LTEYSP
+222 LTEFSP

-235 YIRDKQ
+235 YIRDHH

-250 SGNLERNLYLTTQI
+250 AGNLERNLYLTTQV

-270 MVVALNM
+270 LVVALNM
-277 WDELEKSGDK
+277 WDEMEKSGDK
-287 LDIEMM
+287 LDIEML
-293 SRLLGARMVPVTAY
+293 SRLLGARMIPITAH
-307 NGHGVKELLE
+307 NGRGIKEVLR

-323 DESEQETRHHNVN
+323 DESEHETLHHNVN

-342 DSIKTLSD
+342 DCLKQLGA
-350 MCPTLDRYTVLK
+350 MCPDLDRYTVLK
-362 IIENDQHALLL
+362 ILENDKHALELVL
-373 LKGQENA
+373 HQDNA
-380 EQVKSTATELRQRIE
+380 QQVEATAAEMRQRIE
-395 RDYNDD
+395 RDYNSD
-401 IISII
+401 IVSIL

-415 GALAE
+415 GALTE
-420 ALIPNP
+420 TLTPNP
-426 DRATGVTK
+426 NRNTGETK
-434 PGYSMDRLLT
+434 PGYSLDRLFT
-444 NRWLALPILLVL
+444 NKWLALPILLVL

-471 QEWIESGIG
+471 QGWIESGIG
-480 WIGEWIGSTMPD
+480 WFGEWIGSVMPD

-536 AFIVDRIMHRVGLHG
+536 AFIVDRVMHRVGLHG

-561 GWGVPAIM
+561 GCGVPAIM
-569 ATRTLENRRDRIVT
+569 ATRTLENRRDRLVT
-583 ILTIP
+583 ILTVP

-600 LLVAAFFTAKQGLIL
+600 LLVAAFFTSKQGLIL
-615 MSIYLIGI
+615 MSIYLVGI
-623 LVAALTAIVLSKT
+623 LVAALTAILLSKT

-653 KPTARNATI
+653 RPTARNATI

-673 KMGTIILA
+673 KMATVILA

-690 YFPRHEGQTS
+690 YFPRHEGQTP
-700 QEQIENSYMGMMGK
+700 QEQIENSFMGRMGK
-714 AIEPVVAPLGFNWQM
+714 AIEPAVEPLGFNWQM

-750 YTGEADADEES
+750 YTGEADATEES

-773 DDGTHVFNP
+773 ENGEHVFNP

-796 PCIAALAAIRRE
+796 PCIAALVAIRRE
-808 AGTKWMVFEIIYT
+808 AGIKWMIFEIFYT
-821 TAVAWIVSFIFYQVA
+821 TGVAWLVSFIFYQA
-836 SIL
+836 ARLII

>member
-1 MSGFLQTGAAIP
+1 MA
-13 KNGDMLFGKNI
+13 
-24 KKRDCE
+24 
-30 VSCKAIILQM
+30 
-40 ENYIKTTRDMDKKQD
+40 KKQD
-55 NHIITRLLDNE
+55 INNNNKVTRLLDNE

-97 VTVLKNAPLKDPV
+97 VTVLKNAPLQDPV

-123 SEAAQVEVTDKEAE
+123 SEAAQVEVTDKDAA

-142 DAFNGIVETTVAGVD
+142 DAYNGTVETSVAGVD
-157 PMADN
+157 PMADD
-162 VLRVALIGNP
+162 VLRVVLVGNP

-181 NVTGAKEKVGNYGG
+181 NATGAKEKVGNYGG

-203 WFIVGG
+203 WFNVGG
-209 RKVQLVDLPGTYS
+209 RRVQLVDLPGTYS

-235 YIRDKQ
+235 YIRDHH
-241 PDAILNIVD
+241 PDAIINIVD
-250 SGNLERNLYLTTQI
+250 AGNLERNLYLTTQV

-270 MVVALNM
+270 MVIALNM

-287 LDIEMM
+287 LDIEMLG
-293 SRLLGARMVPVTAY
+293 RLLGARMVPLTAY
-307 NGHGVKELLE
+307 NGHGVTDVLQ
-317 ATMEAI
+317 AAMDAI
-323 DESEQETRHHNVN
+323 DESEQETHHHNVN

-342 DSIKTLSD
+342 DGLKELGD
-350 MCPTLDRYTVLK
+350 KCPDLDRYTVLK
-362 IIENDQHALLL
+362 IIENDKHALALL
-373 LKGQENA
+373 EGQDNA
-380 EQVKSTATELRQRIE
+380 QEVKDAAANLRQRIE
-395 RDYNDD
+395 RNYNDD
-401 IISII
+401 IVSII

-420 ALIPNP
+420 VLTPNP
-426 DRATGVTK
+426 NRATDETK
-434 PGYSMDRLLT
+434 PGYSLDRLLT

-471 QEWIESGIG
+471 QEWIENGIG
-480 WIGEWIGSTMPD
+480 WLGEWIGSVMPD
-492 GILKDLIV
+492 GILRDLIV

-536 AFIVDRIMHRVGLHG
+536 AFIVDRVMHRVGLHG

-561 GWGVPAIM
+561 GCGVPAIM
-569 ATRTLENRRDRIVT
+569 ATRTLENRRDRLVT

-588 FMSCSARLPAYL
+588 FMSCSARLPSYL

-615 MSIYLIGI
+615 MSIYLVGI
-623 LVAALTAIVLSKT
+623 IVAGITAIVLSKT
-636 ILKHDKTQF
+636 LLKHDKTQF

-690 YFPRHEGQTS
+690 YFPRHEGQTP
-700 QEQIENSYMGMMGK
+700 QEQIENSFMGQMGK

-773 DDGTHVFNP
+773 PDGSHVFSP

-796 PCIAALAAIRRE
+796 PCIAALAAIKRE
-808 AGTKWMVFEIIYT
+808 AGTKWMVFEIFYT
-821 TAVAWIVSFIFYQVA
+821 TGVAWLISFIFYQLA
-836 SIL
+836 TL

>member
-1 MSGFLQTGAAIP
+1 MKYFC
-13 KNGDMLFGKNI
+13 N
-24 KKRDCE
+24 
-30 VSCKAIILQM
+30 V
-40 ENYIKTTRDMDKKQD
+40 ENYINEDMKTQQHNNKA
-55 NHIITRLLDNE
+55 IGARLLDDE

-90 GFVRGAK
+90 GFVRGAQ

-123 SEAAQVEVTDKEAE
+123 SEAAQVEVTDKNAE

-142 DAFNGIVETTVAGVD
+142 DAFNGIVETEVAGVD

-162 VLRVALIGNP
+162 VLRIALVGNP

-203 WFIVGG
+203 WFSIGG

-222 LTEYSP
+222 LTEFSP

-235 YIRDKQ
+235 YIRDNR

-250 SGNLERNLYLTTQI
+250 AGNLERNLYLTTQV

-293 SRLLGARMVPVTAY
+293 SRLLGARMIPVTAH
-307 NGHGVKELLE
+307 NGHGVREVLQ
-317 ATMEAI
+317 AAMDAI
-323 DESEQETRHHNVN
+323 DESEQETLHHNVN
-336 YGTLIE
+336 YGPLIE
-342 DSIKTLSD
+342 DCLKELGA
-350 MCPTLDRYTVLK
+350 MCPHLDRYTVLK
-362 IIENDQHALLL
+362 IIEGDQHAIQLLDNYD
-373 LKGQENA
+373 NA
-380 EQVKSTATELRQRIE
+380 EYVKETATVMRQRIE
-395 RDYNDD
+395 RDFNSD
-401 IISII
+401 IVSII

-420 ALIPNP
+420 ALTPNP
-426 DRATGVTK
+426 NRTVGETK

-471 QEWIESGIG
+471 QAWIESGIS
-480 WIGEWIGSTMPD
+480 WIGEWISGVMPD
-492 GILKDLIV
+492 GILRDLLV

-561 GWGVPAIM
+561 GCGVPAIM
-569 ATRTLENRRDRIVT
+569 ATRTLENRRDRLVT
-583 ILTIP
+583 ILTVP

-600 LLVAAFFTAKQGLIL
+600 LLVAAFFTANQGLIL
-615 MSIYLIGI
+615 MSIYMVGI
-623 LVAALTAIVLSKT
+623 VVAALTAIMMSKT
-636 ILKHDKTQF
+636 FLKHDKTQF

-653 KPTARNATI
+653 QPTARNAII

-673 KMGTIILA
+673 KMATVILA
-681 ASIIVWALG
+681 ASIVVWALG
-690 YFPRHEGQTS
+690 YFPRHEGQTP
-700 QEQIENSYMGMMGK
+700 QQQIENSFMGQMGK
-714 AIEPVVAPLGFNWQM
+714 AIEPIVEPLGFNWQM

-761 APLKEKLQTATK
+761 TTLKEKLQTATK
-773 DDGTHVFNP
+773 PDGEHVFNP
-782 VVAYSFMLFILLYF
+782 IVAYSFMLFILLYF

-808 AGTKWMVFEIIYT
+808 AGWKWVAFEVVYT
-821 TAVAWIVSFIFYQVA
+821 TAVAWLVSFLFYQIAIRV
-836 SIL
+836 

>member
-1 MSGFLQTGAAIP
+1 MA
-13 KNGDMLFGKNI
+13 
-24 KKRDCE
+24 
-30 VSCKAIILQM
+30 
-40 ENYIKTTRDMDKKQD
+40 KKQD
-55 NHIITRLLDNE
+55 INNNNKVTRLLDNE

-97 VTVLKNAPLKDPV
+97 VTVLKNAPLQDPV

-123 SEAAQVEVTDKEAE
+123 SEAAQVEVTDKDAA

-142 DAFNGIVETTVAGVD
+142 DAYNGTVETSVAGVD

-162 VLRVALIGNP
+162 VLRVVLVGNP

-181 NVTGAKEKVGNYGG
+181 NATGAKEKVGNYGG

-203 WFIVGG
+203 WFNVGG
-209 RKVQLVDLPGTYS
+209 RRVQLVDLPGTYS

-235 YIRDKQ
+235 YIRDHH
-241 PDAILNIVD
+241 PDAIINIVD
-250 SGNLERNLYLTTQI
+250 AGNLERNLYLTTQV

-270 MVVALNM
+270 MVIALNM

-287 LDIEMM
+287 LDTEMLG
-293 SRLLGARMVPVTAY
+293 RLLGARMVPLTAY
-307 NGHGVKELLE
+307 NGHGVTDVLQ
-317 ATMEAI
+317 AAMDAI
-323 DESEQETRHHNVN
+323 DESEQETHHHNVN

-342 DSIKTLSD
+342 DGLKELGD
-350 MCPTLDRYTVLK
+350 KCPDLDRYTVLK
-362 IIENDQHALLL
+362 IIENDKHALALL
-373 LKGQENA
+373 EGQDNA
-380 EQVKSTATELRQRIE
+380 QEVKNAAANLRQRIE
-395 RDYNDD
+395 RNYNDD
-401 IISII
+401 IVSII

-420 ALIPNP
+420 ALTPNP
-426 DRATGVTK
+426 DRATDETK
-434 PGYSMDRLLT
+434 PGYSLDRLLT

-480 WIGEWIGSTMPD
+480 WLGEWIGSAMPD
-492 GILKDLIV
+492 GILRDLIV

-536 AFIVDRIMHRVGLHG
+536 AFIVDRVMHRVGLHG

-561 GWGVPAIM
+561 GCGVPAIM
-569 ATRTLENRRDRIVT
+569 ATRTLENRRDRLVT

-588 FMSCSARLPAYL
+588 FMSCSARLPSYL

-615 MSIYLIGI
+615 MSIYLVGI
-623 LVAALTAIVLSKT
+623 IVAGITAIVLSKT
-636 ILKHDKTQF
+636 LLKHDKTQF

-690 YFPRHEGQTS
+690 YFPRHEGQTP
-700 QEQIENSYMGMMGK
+700 QEQIENSFMGQMGK

-773 DDGTHVFNP
+773 PDGSHVFNP

-796 PCIAALAAIRRE
+796 PCIAALAAIKRE
-808 AGTKWMVFEIIYT
+808 AGTKWMVFEIFYT
-821 TAVAWIVSFIFYQVA
+821 TGVAWLISFIFYQLA
-836 SIL
+836 TL

>member
-1 MSGFLQTGAAIP
+1 MA
-13 KNGDMLFGKNI
+13 
-24 KKRDCE
+24 
-30 VSCKAIILQM
+30 
-40 ENYIKTTRDMDKKQD
+40 KKQD
-55 NHIITRLLDNE
+55 INNNNNKATRLLDNE

-97 VTVLKNAPLKDPV
+97 VTVLKNAPLQDPV

-123 SEAAQVEVTDKEAE
+123 SEAAQVEVTDKDAA

-142 DAFNGIVETTVAGVD
+142 DAYNGTVETSVAGVD

-162 VLRVALIGNP
+162 VLRVVLVGNP

-181 NVTGAKEKVGNYGG
+181 NATGAKEKVGNYGG

-203 WFIVGG
+203 WFHVGG
-209 RKVQLVDLPGTYS
+209 RRVQLVDLPGTYS

-235 YIRDKQ
+235 YIRDHH
-241 PDAILNIVD
+241 PDAIINIVD
-250 SGNLERNLYLTTQI
+250 AGNLERNLYLTTQV

-270 MVVALNM
+270 MVIALNM

-287 LDIEMM
+287 LDIEMLG
-293 SRLLGARMVPVTAY
+293 RLLGARMVPLTAY
-307 NGHGVKELLE
+307 NGHGVDDVLQ
-317 ATMEAI
+317 AAMDAI
-323 DESEQETRHHNVN
+323 DESEQETHHHNVN

-342 DSIKTLSD
+342 DGLKELGD
-350 MCPTLDRYTVLK
+350 KCPDLDRYTVLK
-362 IIENDQHALLL
+362 IIENDKHALALL
-373 LKGQENA
+373 EGQDNA
-380 EQVKSTATELRQRIE
+380 QEVKNAAATLRQRIE
-395 RDYNDD
+395 RNYNDD
-401 IISII
+401 IVSII

-420 ALIPNP
+420 ALTPNP
-426 DRATGVTK
+426 NRATDETK
-434 PGYSMDRLLT
+434 PGYSLDRLLT

-480 WIGEWIGSTMPD
+480 WLGEWIGSTMPD
-492 GILKDLIV
+492 GILRDLIV

-536 AFIVDRIMHRVGLHG
+536 AFIVDRVMHRVGLHG

-561 GWGVPAIM
+561 GCGVPAIM
-569 ATRTLENRRDRIVT
+569 ATRTLENRRDRLVT

-588 FMSCSARLPAYL
+588 FMSCSARLPSYL

-615 MSIYLIGI
+615 MSIYLVGI
-623 LVAALTAIVLSKT
+623 IVAGITAIVLSKT
-636 ILKHDKTQF
+636 LLKHDKTQF

-690 YFPRHEGQTS
+690 YFPRHEGQTP
-700 QEQIENSYMGMMGK
+700 QEQIENSFMGQMGK

-773 DDGTHVFNP
+773 PDGSHVFNP

-796 PCIAALAAIRRE
+796 PCIAALAAIKRE
-808 AGTKWMVFEIIYT
+808 AGTKWMVFEIFYT
-821 TAVAWIVSFIFYQVA
+821 TGVAWLISFIFYQLA
-836 SIL
+836 TL

>member
-1 MSGFLQTGAAIP
+1 MN
-13 KNGDMLFGKNI
+13 KNQDKN
-24 KKRDCE
+24 
-30 VSCKAIILQM
+30 Q
-40 ENYIKTTRDMDKKQD
+40 ENV
-55 NHIITRLLDNE
+55 TRLLDNE
-66 PVGMTVQVVRV
+66 PVGKTVQVVRV

-123 SEAAQVEVTDKEAE
+123 SEAAQIEVTDQDAE

-142 DAFNGIVETTVAGVD
+142 DAFNGIVETEVAGVD
-157 PMADN
+157 PLADN
-162 VLRVALIGNP
+162 VLRVVLVGNP

-203 WFIVGG
+203 WFSIGG

-235 YIRDKQ
+235 YIRDNH

-250 SGNLERNLYLTTQI
+250 AGNLERNLYLTTQI

-270 MVVALNM
+270 LVVALNM

-293 SRLLGARMVPVTAY
+293 SRLLGARMVPLTAY
-307 NGHGVKELLE
+307 NGHGVKEVLQ
-317 ATMEAI
+317 ATMDAI
-323 DESEQETRHHNVN
+323 DESEQETLHHNVN

-342 DSIKTLSD
+342 DSLKELGD
-350 MCPTLDRYTVLK
+350 MCPELDRYTVLK
-362 IIENDQHALLL
+362 VIENDQHAIQLLDG
-373 LKGQENA
+373 KDNA
-380 EQVKSTATELRQRIE
+380 DEVKQTAAEMRQRIE

-401 IISII
+401 IVSII

-420 ALIPNP
+420 ALTPNP
-426 DRATGVTK
+426 ERTVGETK

-480 WIGEWIGSTMPD
+480 WIGEWIGKAMPD
-492 GILKDLIV
+492 GILRDLIV

-536 AFIVDRIMHRVGLHG
+536 AFIVDRVMHRVGLHG

-561 GWGVPAIM
+561 GCGVPAIM

-583 ILTIP
+583 ILTVP

-600 LLVAAFFTAKQGLIL
+600 LLVAAFFTANQGLIL

-690 YFPRHEGQTS
+690 YFPRHEGQTP
-700 QEQIENSYMGMMGK
+700 QEQVENSYMGKMGK
-714 AIEPVVAPLGFNWQM
+714 AIEPIVEPLGFNWQM

-750 YTGEADADEES
+750 YTGEADATEES
-761 APLKEKLQTATK
+761 TSLKEKLQTATK
-773 DDGTHVFNP
+773 PDGEHVFNP
-782 VVAYSFMLFILLYF
+782 IIAYSFMLFILLYF
-796 PCIAALAAIRRE
+796 PCIAALAAIKRE
-808 AGTKWMVFEIIYT
+808 AGWKWVAFEVVYT
-821 TAVAWIVSFIFYQVA
+821 TGVAWLVSFLFYQIA
-836 SIL
+836 IRL

>member
-1 MSGFLQTGAAIP
+1 MA
-13 KNGDMLFGKNI
+13 
-24 KKRDCE
+24 
-30 VSCKAIILQM
+30 
-40 ENYIKTTRDMDKKQD
+40 KKQD
-55 NHIITRLLDNE
+55 INNNQVTRLLDNE
-66 PVGMTVQVVRV
+66 PVGRTVQVVRV

-97 VTVLKNAPLKDPV
+97 VTVLKNAPLQDPV

-123 SEAAQVEVTDKEAE
+123 SEAAQVEVTDKDAA

-142 DAFNGIVETTVAGVD
+142 DAYNGTVETAVAGVD
-157 PMADN
+157 PLADN
-162 VLRVALIGNP
+162 VLRVVLVGNP

-181 NVTGAKEKVGNYGG
+181 CVTGAKEKVGNYGG

-203 WFIVGG
+203 WFTVGG
-209 RKVQLVDLPGTYS
+209 RRVQIVDLPGTYS

-235 YIRDKQ
+235 YIRDHH
-241 PDAILNIVD
+241 PDAIINIVD
-250 SGNLERNLYLTTQI
+250 AGNLERNLYLTTQV

-270 MVVALNM
+270 MVIALNM

-287 LDIEMM
+287 LDIEMLE
-293 SRLLGARMVPVTAY
+293 RLLGARMVPLTAY
-307 NGHGVKELLE
+307 NGHGVTEVLQ
-317 ATMEAI
+317 AAMDAI
-323 DESEQETRHHNVN
+323 DESEQETHHHNVN
-336 YGTLIE
+336 YGPLIE
-342 DSIKTLSD
+342 DGLKELGE
-350 MCPTLDRYTVLK
+350 MCPDLDRYTVLK
-362 IIENDQHALLL
+362 IIENDQHALKLL
-373 LKGQENA
+373 ERQENA
-380 EQVKSTATELRQRIE
+380 QEVKDAAATLRQQIE
-395 RDYNDD
+395 RNYNDD
-401 IISII
+401 IVSII

-420 ALIPNP
+420 VLTPNP
-426 DRATGVTK
+426 NRANDETK
-434 PGYSMDRLLT
+434 PGYSLDRLLT

-471 QEWIESGIG
+471 QEWIETGIG
-480 WIGEWIGSTMPD
+480 WLGEWIGSTMPD
-492 GILKDLIV
+492 GILRDLIV

-536 AFIVDRIMHRVGLHG
+536 AFIVDRVMHRVGLHG

-561 GWGVPAIM
+561 GCGVPAIM
-569 ATRTLENRRDRIVT
+569 ATRTLENRRDRLVT

-600 LLVAAFFTAKQGLIL
+600 LLVAAFFTAHQGLIL
-615 MSIYLIGI
+615 MSIYLVGI
-623 LVAALTAIVLSKT
+623 VVAGITAIVLSKT
-636 ILKHDKTQF
+636 LLKHDKSQF

-673 KMGTIILA
+673 KMATIILA

-690 YFPRHEGQTS
+690 YFPRHEGQTP
-700 QEQIENSYMGMMGK
+700 QEQIENSFMGQMGK

-773 DDGTHVFNP
+773 PDGSHVFNP

-796 PCIAALAAIRRE
+796 PCIAALAAIKRE
-808 AGTKWMVFEIIYT
+808 AGTKWMIFEIFYT
-821 TAVAWIVSFIFYQVA
+821 TGVAWLISFIFYQLA
-836 SIL
+836 TL

>member
-1 MSGFLQTGAAIP
+1 MAIDP
-13 KNGDMLFGKNI
+13 NN
-24 KKRDCE
+24 KK
-30 VSCKAIILQM
+30 I
-40 ENYIKTTRDMDKKQD
+40 N
-55 NHIITRLLDNE
+55 TRLLDHE
-66 PVGMTVQVVRV
+66 SVGNTVQVVRV
-77 MGDGAFRQRLLEM
+77 KGDGAFRQRLLEM

-97 VTVLKNAPLKDPV
+97 VTVLKNAPLQDPV
-110 EYMIMGSH
+110 EYMILGAH

-123 SEAAQVEVTDKEAE
+123 SEAAQVEVTDKDAL
-137 FCDME
+137 FCDLE
-142 DAFNGIVETTVAGVD
+142 DNFNGIVETEVAGVD
-157 PMADN
+157 PMADD
-162 VLRVALIGNP
+162 VLRIVLIGNP

-203 WFIVGG
+203 WFTVGG
-209 RKVQLVDLPGTYS
+209 KRVQLVDLPGTYS

-235 YIRDKQ
+235 YIRDNH

-250 SGNLERNLYLTTQI
+250 AGNLERNLYLTTQL

-293 SRLLGARMVPVTAY
+293 SRLLGTRMVPLTAY
-307 NGHGVKELLE
+307 NGRGVKDVLQAVMDTIE
-317 ATMEAI
+317 
-323 DESEQETRHHNVN
+323 ESEQETTHHNVN
-336 YGTLIE
+336 YGALIE
-342 DSIKTLSD
+342 DSLKELAG
-350 MCPTLDRYTVLK
+350 MCPSLDRYTILK
-362 IIENDQHALLL
+362 VIENDQHAIELLNS
-373 LKGQENA
+373 QDNA
-380 EQVKSTATELRQRIE
+380 EAVKRTAADMRHHIE
-395 RDYNDD
+395 RDYNSD
-401 IISII
+401 IVSII

-420 ALIPNP
+420 ALTPNP
-426 DRATGVTK
+426 DRATDETK

-444 NRWLALPILLVL
+444 NRWLALPCLLVL

-471 QEWIESGIG
+471 QEWIENGIG
-480 WIGEWIGSTMPD
+480 WLGDWIGKVMPD
-492 GILKDLIV
+492 GILRDLLV
-500 DGIIGGVGGVLVFLP
+500 DGVIGGVGGVLVFLP
-515 QILILF
+515 QIMILF

-536 AFIVDRIMHRVGLHG
+536 AFIVDRVMHRVGLHG

-561 GWGVPAIM
+561 GCGVPAIM
-569 ATRTLENRRDRIVT
+569 ATRTLENRRDRLVT
-583 ILTIP
+583 ILTVP

-600 LLVAAFFTAKQGLIL
+600 LLVAAFFTANQGLIL

-623 LVAALTAIVLSKT
+623 LVAALTAIILSKT
-636 ILKHDKTQF
+636 LLKHDKTQF

-673 KMGTIILA
+673 KMATIILA

-690 YFPRHEGQTS
+690 YFPRHEGQTA

-750 YTGEADADEES
+750 YTGETDATEES
-761 APLKEKLQTATK
+761 TSLKEKLQTAQK
-773 DDGTHVFNP
+773 PNGEPVFDP
-782 VVAYSFMLFILLYF
+782 IVAYSFMLFILLYF
-796 PCIAALAAIRRE
+796 PCIAALAAIKRE
-808 AGTKWMVFEIIYT
+808 AGTKWMIFEIFYT
-821 TAVAWIVSFIFYQVA
+821 TGVAWLVSFIFYQVA
-836 SIL
+836 RMIL

>member
-1 MSGFLQTGAAIP
+1 MA
-13 KNGDMLFGKNI
+13 
-24 KKRDCE
+24 
-30 VSCKAIILQM
+30 
-40 ENYIKTTRDMDKKQD
+40 KKQD
-55 NHIITRLLDNE
+55 INNNNKVTRLLDNE

-97 VTVLKNAPLKDPV
+97 VTVLKNAPLQDPV

-123 SEAAQVEVTDKEAE
+123 SEAAQVEVTDKDAA

-142 DAFNGIVETTVAGVD
+142 DAYNGTVETSVAGVD
-157 PMADN
+157 PMADD
-162 VLRVALIGNP
+162 VLRVVLVGNP

-181 NVTGAKEKVGNYGG
+181 NATGAKEKVGNYGG

-203 WFIVGG
+203 WFNVGG
-209 RKVQLVDLPGTYS
+209 RRVQLVDLPGTYS

-235 YIRDKQ
+235 YIRDHH
-241 PDAILNIVD
+241 PDAIINIVD
-250 SGNLERNLYLTTQI
+250 AGNLERNLYLTTQV

-270 MVVALNM
+270 MVIALNM

-287 LDIEMM
+287 LDIKMLG
-293 SRLLGARMVPVTAY
+293 RLLGARMVPLTAY
-307 NGHGVKELLE
+307 NGHGVDDVLQ
-317 ATMEAI
+317 AAMDAI
-323 DESEQETRHHNVN
+323 DESEQETHHHNVN

-342 DSIKTLSD
+342 DGLKELGD
-350 MCPTLDRYTVLK
+350 KCPDLDRYTVLK
-362 IIENDQHALLL
+362 IIENDKHALALL
-373 LKGQENA
+373 EGQDNA
-380 EQVKSTATELRQRIE
+380 QEVKNAAATLRQRIE
-395 RDYNDD
+395 RNYNDD
-401 IISII
+401 IVSII

-420 ALIPNP
+420 ALTPNP
-426 DRATGVTK
+426 NRATDETK
-434 PGYSMDRLLT
+434 PGYSLDRLLT

-456 MWLMFEATFTLGAYP
+456 MWLMFEATFSLGAYP

-480 WIGEWIGSTMPD
+480 WLGEWIGSTMPD
-492 GILKDLIV
+492 GILRDLIV

-536 AFIVDRIMHRVGLHG
+536 AFIVDRVMHRVGLHG

-561 GWGVPAIM
+561 GCGVPAIM
-569 ATRTLENRRDRIVT
+569 ATRTLENRRDRLVT

-588 FMSCSARLPAYL
+588 FMSCSARLPSYL

-615 MSIYLIGI
+615 MSIYLVGI
-623 LVAALTAIVLSKT
+623 IVAGITAIVLSKT
-636 ILKHDKTQF
+636 LLKHDKTQF

-690 YFPRHEGQTS
+690 YFPRHEGQTP
-700 QEQIENSYMGMMGK
+700 QEQIENSFMGQMGK

-773 DDGTHVFNP
+773 PDGSHVFNP

-796 PCIAALAAIRRE
+796 PCIAALAAIKRE
-808 AGTKWMVFEIIYT
+808 AGTKWMVFEIFYT
-821 TAVAWIVSFIFYQVA
+821 TGVAWLISFIFYQLA
-836 SIL
+836 TL

>member
-1 MSGFLQTGAAIP
+1 MAKDKDNGSG
-13 KNGDMLFGKNI
+13 N
-24 KKRDCE
+24 
-30 VSCKAIILQM
+30 
-40 ENYIKTTRDMDKKQD
+40 
-55 NHIITRLLDNE
+55 ITRLLDNE

-90 GFVRGAK
+90 GFVRGAQ

-123 SEAAQVEVTDKEAE
+123 SEAAQVEVTDKDAE

-142 DAFNGIVETTVAGVD
+142 DAFNGIVETEVAGVD

-162 VLRVALIGNP
+162 VLRVVLIGNP

-203 WFIVGG
+203 WFSIDG

-235 YIRDKQ
+235 YIRDHH
-241 PDAILNIVD
+241 PDAIINIVD
-250 SGNLERNLYLTTQI
+250 AGNLERNLYLTTQV

-277 WDELEKSGDK
+277 WDELGKSGDK

-293 SRLLGARMVPVTAY
+293 SRLLGARLVPLTAY
-307 NGHGVKELLE
+307 NGHGVKEVLQ
-317 ATMEAI
+317 AAMAAI
-323 DESEQETRHHNVN
+323 DESEQETLHHNVN
-336 YGTLIE
+336 YGPLIE
-342 DSIKTLSD
+342 DSLKELGTI
-350 MCPTLDRYTVLK
+350 CPELDRYT
-362 IIENDQHALLL
+362 L
-373 LKGQENA
+373 LKVIEGDKHAIELLNIQDNA
-380 EQVKSTATELRQRIE
+380 EEVKKTAAEMRARIE
-395 RDYNDD
+395 RDYNSD
-401 IISII
+401 IVSII

-420 ALIPNP
+420 TLTPNP
-426 DRATGVTK
+426 NRAVGDTK
-434 PGYSMDRLLT
+434 PGYSIDRLLT
-444 NRWLALPILLVL
+444 NRWLALPILLIL

-471 QEWIESGIG
+471 QQWIESGIG
-480 WIGEWIGSTMPD
+480 WIGEWIGKALPD
-492 GILKDLIV
+492 GILRDLIV

-561 GWGVPAIM
+561 GCGVPAIM

-583 ILTIP
+583 ILTVP

-623 LVAALTAIVLSKT
+623 LVAAITAIVLSKT

-653 KPTARNATI
+653 KPTARNAII

-673 KMGTIILA
+673 KMATVILA

-690 YFPRHEGQTS
+690 YFPRHEGQTP
-700 QEQIENSYMGMMGK
+700 QEQIENSFMGQMGK

-761 APLKEKLQTATK
+761 ASLKEKLQTATK
-773 DDGTHVFNP
+773 PDGTHVFNP

-808 AGTKWMVFEIIYT
+808 AGTKWMVFEIFYT
-821 TAVAWIVSFIFYQVA
+821 TAVAWLVSFIFYQIA
-836 SIL
+836 MAI

>member
-1 MSGFLQTGAAIP
+1 MNSEQ
-13 KNGDMLFGKNI
+13 NNNI
-24 KKRDCE
+24 HNND
-30 VSCKAIILQM
+30 V
-40 ENYIKTTRDMDKKQD
+40 N
-55 NHIITRLLDNE
+55 RLLDGE

-90 GFVRGAK
+90 GFVRGAQ
-97 VTVLKNAPLKDPV
+97 VTVLKNAPLRDPV

-123 SEAAQVEVTDKEAE
+123 SEAALIEVTDKDAQ

-142 DAFNGIVETTVAGVD
+142 DSFNGTVETTVAGVD
-157 PMADN
+157 PLNDN
-162 VLRVALIGNP
+162 VLRIALIGNP

-181 NVTGAKEKVGNYGG
+181 YVTGAKEKVGNYGG

-203 WFIVGG
+203 WFTIGG
-209 RKVQLVDLPGTYS
+209 RRVQLVDLPGTYS

-235 YIRDKQ
+235 YIRDNH

-250 SGNLERNLYLTTQI
+250 AGNLERNLYLTTQV

-270 MVVALNM
+270 MVIALNM

-287 LDIEMM
+287 LDVEMM
-293 SRLLGARMVPVTAY
+293 SRLLGARMIPLTAY
-307 NGHGVKELLE
+307 NGRGVKEVLE
-317 ATMEAI
+317 ATMEVI
-323 DESEQETRHHNVN
+323 DESEKETLHHNVN
-336 YGTLIE
+336 YGNLIE
-342 DSIKTLSD
+342 DCLKELGQ
-350 MCPTLDRYTVLK
+350 MCPGLDRYTVLK
-362 IIENDQHALLL
+362 IIENDQHAIQLVD
-373 LKGQENA
+373 GQEGG
-380 EQVKSTATELRQRIE
+380 EQVKKAATEMRKRIE
-395 RDYNDD
+395 RDYNND
-401 IISII
+401 ITSII

-420 ALIPNP
+420 VLTPNP
-426 DRATGVTK
+426 ERATGETK
-434 PGYSMDRLLT
+434 PGYTLDRLLT

-471 QEWIESGIG
+471 QEWIENGIG
-480 WIGEWIGSTMPD
+480 WIGEWIGQTMPE
-492 GILKDLIV
+492 GILRDLIV

-561 GWGVPAIM
+561 GCGVPAIM
-569 ATRTLENRRDRIVT
+569 ATRTLENRRDRLVT
-583 ILTIP
+583 ILTVP

-600 LLVAAFFTAKQGLIL
+600 LLVAAFFTANQGLIL
-615 MSIYLIGI
+615 MSIYLVGI
-623 LVAALTAIVLSKT
+623 VVAAITAIVLSKT
-636 ILKHDKTQF
+636 ILKHDKSQF

-653 KPTARNATI
+653 QPTARNAVI

-673 KMGTIILA
+673 KMATIILA

-690 YFPRHEGQTS
+690 YFPRHDGQTP
-700 QEQIENSYMGMMGK
+700 QEQIENSYMGQMGK
-714 AIEPVVAPLGFNWQM
+714 AIEPLVEPLGFNWQM

-750 YTGEADADEES
+750 YTGESDLDEES
-761 APLKEKLQTATK
+761 TSLKEKLQSATRP
-773 DDGTHVFNP
+773 DGKPVFDSI
-782 VVAYSFMLFILLYF
+782 VAYSFMLFILLYF

-808 AGTKWMVFEIIYT
+808 AGTKWMVFEIFYT
-821 TAVAWIVSFIFYQVA
+821 TGVAWLVSFIFYQIA
-836 SIL
+836 IRL

>member
-1 MSGFLQTGAAIP
+1 M
-13 KNGDMLFGKNI
+13 
-24 KKRDCE
+24 
-30 VSCKAIILQM
+30 VS
-40 ENYIKTTRDMDKKQD
+40 
-55 NHIITRLLDNE
+55 RLLDNE
-66 PVGMTVQVVRV
+66 PVGKTVQVVRV

-90 GFVRGAK
+90 GFVRGAQ
-97 VTVLKNAPLKDPV
+97 VTVIKNAPLKDPV

-123 SEAAQVEVTDKEAE
+123 SEAAQIEITDKDAE

-142 DAFNGIVETTVAGVD
+142 DAFNGVVETEVAALD
-157 PMADN
+157 PMADD
-162 VLRVALIGNP
+162 VLRVVLIGNP

-181 NVTGAKEKVGNYGG
+181 SVTGAKEKVGNYGG

-203 WFIVGG
+203 WFNIDGH
-209 RKVQLVDLPGTYS
+209 KVQLVDLPGTYS

-235 YIRDKQ
+235 YIRDNH

-250 SGNLERNLYLTTQI
+250 AGNLERNLYLTTQI

-270 MVVALNM
+270 MVIALNM

-293 SRLLGARMVPVTAY
+293 SRLLGARMIPITAF
-307 NGHGVKELLE
+307 NGRGVKELLR
-317 ATMEAI
+317 ATMDTI
-323 DESEQETRHHNVN
+323 NESEKETKHHNVN

-342 DSIKTLSD
+342 DCLKQLGAL
-350 MCPTLDRYTVLK
+350 CPTLDRYTVLK
-362 IIENDQHALLL
+362 VIENDQHAIELLNSQ
-373 LKGQENA
+373 GNA
-380 EQVKSTATELRQRIE
+380 DEAKAAAAQMRQHIE
-395 RDYNDD
+395 RDYNSD
-401 IISII
+401 ITSII

-420 ALIPNP
+420 ALTPNP
-426 DRATGVTK
+426 SRTVGETK

-444 NRWLALPILLVL
+444 NKWLALPILLVL

-471 QEWIESGIG
+471 QDWIENGIG
-480 WIGEWIGSTMPD
+480 WIGEWIGSAMPD

-561 GWGVPAIM
+561 GCGVPAIM
-569 ATRTLENRRDRIVT
+569 ATRTLENRRDRLVT

-600 LLVAAFFTAKQGLIL
+600 LLVAAFFTANQGLIL

-623 LVAALTAIVLSKT
+623 LVAAITAIIMSKT
-636 ILKHDKTQF
+636 FLKHDKTQF

-673 KMGTIILA
+673 KMATVILA

-690 YFPRHEGQTS
+690 YFPRHEEQTP

-750 YTGEADADEES
+750 YTGEVDADEES

-773 DDGTHVFNP
+773 PNGEHVFNP
-782 VVAYSFMLFILLYF
+782 IVAYSFMLFILLYF

-808 AGTKWMVFEIIYT
+808 AGTKWMVFEIFYT
-821 TAVAWIVSFIFYQVA
+821 TGVAWLVSFIFYQIA
-836 SIL
+836 IRL

>member
-1 MSGFLQTGAAIP
+1 MKIEP
-13 KNGDMLFGKNI
+13 DKN
-24 KKRDCE
+24 
-30 VSCKAIILQM
+30 
-40 ENYIKTTRDMDKKQD
+40 
-55 NHIITRLLDNE
+55 HITRLLDDE

-77 MGDGAFRQRLLEM
+77 MGNGAFRQRLLEM

-123 SEAAQVEVTDKEAE
+123 SEAAQVEVTDKDAE

-142 DAFNGIVETTVAGVD
+142 DAFNGIVETEVAGVD
-157 PMADN
+157 PLADN
-162 VLRVALIGNP
+162 VLRIVLVGNP

-181 NVTGAKEKVGNYGG
+181 QVTGAKEKVGNYGG

-203 WFIVGG
+203 WFNIGG
-209 RKVQLVDLPGTYS
+209 RRVQLVDLPGTYS

-235 YIRDKQ
+235 YIRDNH

-250 SGNLERNLYLTTQI
+250 AGNLERNLYLTTQV

-270 MVVALNM
+270 LVVALNM
-277 WDELEKSGDK
+277 WDELEKSGDQ

-293 SRLLGARMVPVTAY
+293 SRLLGARMVPITAY
-307 NGHGVKELLE
+307 NGHGVKEVLQ
-317 ATMEAI
+317 ACMDAI
-323 DESEQETRHHNVN
+323 DESEQETKHHNVN

-342 DSIKTLSD
+342 KCLKELGE
-350 MCPTLDRYTVLK
+350 MCPDLDRYTVLK
-362 IIENDQHALLL
+362 IIENDRHAIDLLRD
-373 LKGQENA
+373 KDNA
-380 EQVKSTATELRQRIE
+380 EQVVDTATDMRGRIE
-395 RDYNDD
+395 RDYNSD
-401 IISII
+401 ITTII

-415 GALAE
+415 GALTE
-420 ALIPNP
+420 ALTPNP
-426 DRATGVTK
+426 KREAGDTK
-434 PGYSMDRLLT
+434 PGYSLDRLLT

-471 QEWIESGIG
+471 QEWIEKGVS
-480 WIGEWIGSTMPD
+480 WLGEWIGHAMPD

-536 AFIVDRIMHRVGLHG
+536 AFIVDRVMHRVGLHG

-561 GWGVPAIM
+561 GCGVPAIM

-583 ILTIP
+583 ILTVP
-588 FMSCSARLPAYL
+588 FMSCSARLPSYL

-615 MSIYLIGI
+615 MSIYLVGI
-623 LVAALTAIVLSKT
+623 LVAAITAIILSKT
-636 ILKHDKTQF
+636 ILKHDETQF

-653 KPTARNATI
+653 RPTARNAII

-673 KMGTIILA
+673 KMATVILA

-690 YFPRHEGQTS
+690 YFPRHEGQTP
-700 QEQIENSYMGMMGK
+700 QEQIENSFMGQMGK
-714 AIEPVVAPLGFNWQM
+714 AIEPVVEPLGFNWQM

-750 YTGEADADEES
+750 YTGETDANEES
-761 APLKEKLQTATK
+761 TSLKEKLQTATK
-773 DDGTHVFNP
+773 PDGQHVFNP
-782 VVAYSFMLFILLYF
+782 IVAYSFMLFILLYF

-808 AGTKWMVFEIIYT
+808 AGTKWMIFEIFYT
-821 TAVAWIVSFIFYQVA
+821 TGVAWLVSFIFYQIA
-836 SIL
+836 MAIG

>member
-1 MSGFLQTGAAIP
+1 M
-13 KNGDMLFGKNI
+13 
-24 KKRDCE
+24 
-30 VSCKAIILQM
+30 IILQREIEYIHEM
-40 ENYIKTTRDMDKKQD
+40 TNNNKKENND
-55 NHIITRLLDNE
+55 NKVLKTRLLDNE

-90 GFVRGAK
+90 GFVRGAR
-97 VTVLKNAPLKDPV
+97 VTVLKNAPLQDPV

-123 SEAAQVEVTDKEAE
+123 SEAAQVEVTEKDAE

-142 DAFNGIVETTVAGVD
+142 DAFNGIIETEVAGVD

-162 VLRVALIGNP
+162 VLRVVLVGNP

-203 WFIVGG
+203 WFNIGG

-235 YIRDKQ
+235 YIRDNH

-250 SGNLERNLYLTTQI
+250 AGNLERNLYLTTQV

-270 MVVALNM
+270 MVIALNM
-277 WDELEKSGDK
+277 WDELEKSGDH

-307 NGHGVKELLE
+307 NGHGVKEVLQ

-323 DESEQETRHHNVN
+323 DESEQDTLHHNVN
-336 YGTLIE
+336 YGPLIE
-342 DSIKTLSD
+342 DCLKELGEL
-350 MCPTLDRYTVLK
+350 CPKLDRYTVLK
-362 IIENDQHALLL
+362 IIENDQHAIQLLD
-373 LKGQENA
+373 GQENA
-380 EQVKSTATELRQRIE
+380 EQAKALAAEMRGRIE

-401 IISII
+401 ITSII

-420 ALIPNP
+420 ALTPNP
-426 DRATGVTK
+426 ERATGETK

-444 NRWLALPILLVL
+444 NKWLALPILLVL

-480 WIGEWIGSTMPD
+480 WLGDWIGKAMPD

-521 FFISLLEDSGYMARA
+521 FCISLLEDSGYMARA

-561 GWGVPAIM
+561 GCGVPAIM

-623 LVAALTAIVLSKT
+623 LVAAITAIILSKT

-690 YFPRHEGQTS
+690 YFPRHEGQTP
-700 QEQIENSYMGMMGK
+700 QEQIENSYMGQMGK
-714 AIEPVVAPLGFNWQM
+714 AIEPLVEPLGFNWQM

-750 YTGEADADEES
+750 YTGETDADEES
-761 APLKEKLQTATK
+761 TSLKEKLQTATK
-773 DDGTHVFNP
+773 PNGEPVFNWM
-782 VVAYSFMLFILLYF
+782 VAYSFMLFILLYF
-796 PCIAALAAIRRE
+796 PCIAALAAIKRE
-808 AGTKWMVFEIIYT
+808 AGWKWVAFEVVYT
-821 TAVAWIVSFIFYQVA
+821 TAVAWIVSFIFYQTA
-836 SIL
+836 IRL